1 MGHQFMD
8 HSYSE
13 EKILPDEN
21 GPEVEK
27 SVYIK
32 NVKLESEIH
41 LPDEIQDQDSS
52 EMISESNTG
61 PDLLEQAI
69 SEIKGEREDIENE
82 ASNQTVQDTGNK

>member
-1 MGHQFMD
+1 MD

-13 EKILPDEN
+13 EKILPDET
-21 GPEVEK
+21 EVEK